1 VSQPVLQY
9 EGVGKIYRSFLG
21 RREHRAL
28 QEFSLAVYPE
38 EIVGFLGPNGAG
50 KTTAIHI
57 ALGLNRPSS
66 GRGSLFGKPFGDVRS
81 RGRVG
86 FVAENVAFYHLPA
99 KDVVHL
105 YGALNG
111 VREPVLSNEAKRLL
125 DEFDIADVGDRS
137 IAKFSRGMLQRVGL
151 AQALVNDPDLLIL
164 DEPTSAL
171 DPASRLTVRNV
182 LLRARERGKSVFLSS
197 HLLSELEMVCDRIV
211 VLNRGRVVLE
221 GRTRELLESYEQCE
235 VVLRQAGRFVPPAVA
250 KDISSN
256 NGELRFNVP
265 RRAQREVIEAAW
277 NAGAELVSV
286 NSLRR
291 TLEEL
296 FLETTGEKVHNLEPN
311 A

>member
-1 VSQPVLQY
+1 
-9 EGVGKIYRSFLG
+9 
-21 RREHRAL
+21 
-28 QEFSLAVYPE
+28 
-38 EIVGFLGPNGAG
+38 
-50 KTTAIHI
+50 
-57 ALGLNRPSS
+57 
-66 GRGSLFGKPFGDVRS
+66 
-81 RGRVG
+81 
-86 FVAENVAFYHLPA
+86 
-99 KDVVHL
+99 
-105 YGALNG
+105 
-111 VREPVLSNEAKRLL
+111 
-125 DEFDIADVGDRS
+125 
-137 IAKFSRGMLQRVGL
+137 
-151 AQALVNDPDLLIL
+151 
-164 DEPTSAL
+164 
-171 DPASRLTVRNV
+171 
-182 LLRARERGKSVFLSS
+182 
-197 HLLSELEMVCDRIV
+197 MVCDRIV